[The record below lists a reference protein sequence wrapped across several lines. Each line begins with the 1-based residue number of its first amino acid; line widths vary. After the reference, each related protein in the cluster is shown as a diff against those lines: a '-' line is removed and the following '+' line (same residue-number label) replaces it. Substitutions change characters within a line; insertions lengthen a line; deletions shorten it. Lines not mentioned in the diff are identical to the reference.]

1 MSCDISVL
9 VPICNVEKYLSQC
22 LDSILNQTFRNLE
35 VICINDG
42 STDSS
47 LDIIKKYAK
56 IDARI
61 VVIDKANSGYGDS
74 MNRGL
79 SVAKG
84 KYIGIVESDDFIE
97 KDMYERLFNEA
108 EKYGLDIVK
117 GKYNLYWSDARC
129 EKHSQRK
136 QIQDDIASI
145 ENQVFSPRQY
155 PVVCLT
161 TPSIWSALYKKDF
174 LVKNNIKFLPTPGAS
189 YQDTSFAFK
198 VWGMA
203 GKAMLLDYYG
213 VNYRQDNPAASM
225 NTVSKAKIYALDEEY
240 GEIIQFFHKNAIYDT
255 FKDVIK
261 TYMINTICWNIRRM
275 ESDMISEYVHTQKRK
290 FPMLFDRNNHLL
302 ILLARNSTAEKC
314 TYISIYYN
322 QLWMI
327 NLYRWLRLKLGY
339 ISRR

>member
-1 MSCDISVL
+1 MRCEISVL

-56 IDARI
+56 IDDRI

-97 KDMYERLFNEA
+97 SDMYERLFNEA
-108 EKYGLDIVK
+108 EKHDLDIVK
-117 GKYNLYWSDARC
+117 GKYNCYWSDDRY
-129 EKHSQRK
+129 EKHSWRK
-136 QIQDDIASI
+136 QIQKDIAAI
-145 ENQVFSPRQY
+145 ENKVFNPSKY
-155 PVVCLT
+155 PVVCLMT
-161 TPSIWSALYKKDF
+161 LSIWSALYKKDF
-174 LVKNNIKFLPTPGAS
+174 LMQNNIGFLPTPGAS

-203 GKAMLLDYYG
+203 SKAMLLDYYG

-225 NTVSKAKIYALDEEY
+225 NTVSRAKIYVLDEEY
-240 GEIIQFFHKNAIYDT
+240 KEIIQFFRNNGIYDA
-255 FKDVIK
+255 FKGVIK
-261 TYMINTICWNIRRM
+261 TYMIHTICWNIRRM
-275 ESDMISEYVHTQKRK
+275 ESDMISEYMHDRKHK
-290 FPMLFDRNNHLL
+290 FPMLFDRKNDLL
-302 ILLARNSTAEKC
+302 TILSKNSKAEKWV
-314 TYISIYYN
+314 YISMYYD
-322 QLWMI
+322 QVWMI
-327 NLYRWLRLKLGY
+327 HFYRWLRLKLGHN
-339 ISRR
+339 SRR

>member
-22 LDSILNQTFRNLE
+22 LDSILNQTFRDLE

-47 LDIIKKYAK
+47 LNIIKKYARM
-56 IDARI
+56 DDRI
-61 VVIDKANSGYGDS
+61 VVIDKDNSGYGDS

-79 SVAKG
+79 SVARG

-97 KDMYERLFNEA
+97 IDMYEKLFNEA
-108 EKYGLDIVK
+108 EKHDLDIVK
-117 GKYNLYWSDARC
+117 GKYNLYWSDSKHK
-129 EKHSQRK
+129 KHSWRK
-136 QIQDDIASI
+136 QIQNDIADI
-145 ENQVFSPRQY
+145 ENKVFNPSKY

-203 GKAMLLDYYG
+203 SKAILLDYYG
-213 VNYRQDNPAASM
+213 INYRQDNPAASM
-225 NTVSKAKIYALDEEY
+225 NTVSRAKIYALDEEY
-240 GEIIQFFHKNAIYDT
+240 GEIIQFFHKNAIWDT

-275 ESDMISEYVHTQKRK
+275 ESDMISEYMHVQRRK

-302 ILLARNSTAEKC
+302 TLLSRNSTSERCIYTA
-314 TYISIYYN
+314 IYYD

-327 NLYRWLRLKLGY
+327 HLYRWLRLRSGHT
-339 ISRR
+339 SRR

>member
-42 STDSS
+42 STDGS

-56 IDARI
+56 IDDRI

-97 KDMYERLFNEA
+97 SDMYERLFNEA
-108 EKYGLDIVK
+108 EKYDLDIVK
-117 GKYNLYWSDARC
+117 GKYNCYWSDDRH
-129 EKHSQRK
+129 EKHSWRK
-136 QIQDDIASI
+136 QIQKDIAAI
-145 ENQVFSPRQY
+145 ENKVFCPREY

-161 TPSIWSALYKKDF
+161 TPSIWSALYKRNF
-174 LVKNNIKFLPTPGAS
+174 LMKNNIQFLPTLGAS

-203 GKAMLLDYYG
+203 SKAMLLDYYG
-213 VNYRQDNPAASM
+213 VNYRQDNPNASM
-225 NTVSKAKIYALDEEY
+225 NTVSRAKIYALDAEY
-240 GEIIQFFHKNAIYDT
+240 EEIIRFFHKNGIYDVFKAAIY
-255 FKDVIK
+255 
-261 TYMINTICWNIRRM
+261 TYMINTIAWNIRRM
-275 ESDMISEYVHTQKRK
+275 ESDMILDYIHVQKNK
-290 FPMLFDRNNHLL
+290 FPMLFNRKNNLFALL
-302 ILLARNSTAEKC
+302 SKNSNSEKG

-322 QLWMI
+322 QIWMI
-327 NLYRWLRLKLGY
+327 HLYRWLRLKLGHN
-339 ISRR
+339 SGR

>member
-47 LDIIKKYAK
+47 LDILKKYAK
-56 IDARI
+56 SDARI

-84 KYIGIVESDDFIE
+84 KYVGIVESDDFIE
-97 KDMYERLFNEA
+97 SDMYERLFNEA
-108 EKYGLDIVK
+108 EKYDLDIVK
-117 GKYNLYWSDARC
+117 GKYNLYWSDAKH
-129 EKHSQRK
+129 EKHSWRK
-136 QIQDDIASI
+136 LIRDDIANI
-145 ENQVFSPRQY
+145 ENKVFSPRKY
-155 PVVCLT
+155 PVVCLI

-174 LVKNNIKFLPTPGAS
+174 LTKNNIQFLPTPGAS

-203 GKAMLLDYYG
+203 SKAMLLDYYG
-213 VNYRQDNPAASM
+213 VNYRQDNPQSSM
-225 NTVSKAKIYALDEEY
+225 NTASRAKIYALDEEY
-240 GEIIQFFHKNAIYDT
+240 KEIIKFFHKNGIYDT
-255 FKDVIK
+255 FKNDIK
-261 TYMINTICWNIRRM
+261 AYMINTIYWNIRRM
-275 ESDMISEYVHTQKRK
+275 ESDMIAEYMHDRKKK
-290 FPMLFDRNNHLL
+290 FPMLFDRKNDLSA
-302 ILLARNSTAEKC
+302 ILSKNSNSEKWI
-314 TYISIYYN
+314 YISIYCN
-322 QLWMI
+322 QAWMI
-327 NLYRWLRLKLGY
+327 HLYRWLRLKLGHS
-339 ISRR
+339 SRR

>member
-9 VPICNVEKYLSQC
+9 VPICNVEKYLSKC

-97 KDMYERLFNEA
+97 SDMYERLFNEA

-117 GKYNLYWSDARC
+117 GKYNLYWSDAKH
-129 EKHSQRK
+129 EKHSWRK
-136 QIQDDIASI
+136 QIQDDIANI
-145 ENQVFSPRQY
+145 ENKVFSPRQY

-161 TPSIWSALYKKDF
+161 TPSILSALYKKDF
-174 LVKNNIKFLPTPGAS
+174 LTENNIGFLPTPGAS

-198 VWGMA
+198 VWGVA
-203 GKAMLLDYYG
+203 SKAMLLDYYG

-225 NTVSKAKIYALDEEY
+225 NTVSRAKIYALDEEY
-240 GEIIQFFHKNAIYDT
+240 EEIIQFFLNNGIYDT
-255 FKDVIK
+255 FKDVIN
-261 TYMINTICWNIRRM
+261 TYMINTLCWNIRRM
-275 ESDMISEYVHTQKRK
+275 ESDMLSEYIHVQKRK
-290 FPMLFDRNNHLL
+290 FPILFDRNNNLL
-302 ILLARNSTAEKC
+302 TLLSRNSASERC
-314 TYISIYYN
+314 NYIAIYYD
-322 QLWMI
+322 QLWI
-327 NLYRWLRLKLGY
+327 IHLYRWLRLKLGHT
-339 ISRR
+339 SRR